1 MKQALIAI
9 GITILTSL
17 FFFPFNSAWL
27 PAINTKMALA
37 ALAIP
42 LFFIRGAKTRNSAPA
57 YGMVALSI
65 CGAIVSLI
73 GITSVILNNTGDY
86 TYASY
91 FVSMYV
97 WLGGAY
103 VVTRVM
109 EAAYGKLT
117 IRLVG
122 NFLISVCV
130 AQCILAQIINAVPAV
145 AYVVDSFMVS
155 TGFMGTN
162 ETRLYGI
169 GCALDVAGLKFCA
182 VLLMATFFALNPVSK
197 EHKSLERCVYIVA
210 FLIIAVF
217 GSMIA
222 RTTSVGIIL
231 SVIMCILF
239 PIFNKNQNSRTN
251 AWGLTKTF
259 IAFLIL
265 VVPVIVFFYNVNPGF
280 RENLRFGFEGFFS
293 LAEGRE
299 WDVKSNRQLFS
310 MVVWPE
316 HLKTWVIG
324 DGYFSQPQNDYYY
337 VGPNYD
343 YYMGTDVGYCRFIFY
358 FGILG
363 LIAFSTVFIASAII
377 CSKKHPQYTFLF
389 WMILIMN
396 FVGWVKV
403 SSDIFLVFAILI
415 CVGKEE
421 YMQTE
426 HENSLSDPLD
436 I

>member
-1 MKQALIAI
+1 MKQVLIAI

-17 FFFPFNSAWL
+17 YFFPFNSIWL
-27 PAINTKMALA
+27 PAVNTKMALA

-42 LFFIRGAKTRNSAPA
+42 LFFIRGAKARNSAPA
-57 YGMVALSI
+57 YGMIALSV
-65 CGAIVSLI
+65 CGAIVSLM

-103 VVTRVM
+103 VVTRAM
-109 EAAYGKLT
+109 EAAYGRVT

-122 NFLISVCV
+122 NFLIAVCV
-130 AQCILAQIINAVPAV
+130 AQCILAQIINAVPVIANI
-145 AYVVDSFMVS
+145 VDGFMVS
-155 TGFMGTN
+155 TGYMGKH

-169 GCALDVAGLKFCA
+169 GCALDVAGLRFCA

-197 EHKSLERCVYIVA
+197 EHKTLERCIYIYA
-210 FLIIAVF
+210 FLIISVF

-231 SVIMCILF
+231 SIVMCMLF
-239 PIFNKNQNSRTN
+239 PIFDQNQNSRSNT
-251 AWGLTKTF
+251 WGLAKTF
-259 IAFLIL
+259 IAFMLMA
-265 VVPVIVFFYNVNPGF
+265 VPIIVLFYKVDPGF
-280 RENLRFGFEGFFS
+280 RENLRFGFEGFFA
-293 LAEGRE
+293 LAEEGE
-299 WDVKSNRQLFS
+299 WDVRSNRQLLS
-310 MVVWPE
+310 MVVWPDN
-316 HLKTWVIG
+316 LKTWIIG

-337 VGPNYD
+337 VGPNYE

-363 LIAFSTVFIASAII
+363 LIAFSTVFIASAKI
-377 CSKKHPQYTFLF
+377 CSNKHPEYTLLF
-389 WMILIMN
+389 WMIVIMN
-396 FVGWVKV
+396 FIGWIKV
-403 SSDIFLVFAILI
+403 STDIFLVFAILI

-421 YMQTE
+421 FTLNE
-426 HENSLSDPLD
+426 NENSLSDPLD

>member
-1 MKQALIAI
+1 MKQTLIAI

-17 FFFPFNSAWL
+17 YFFPFNTVWL
-27 PAINTKMALA
+27 PAVNTKMALA
-37 ALAIP
+37 AMAIP
-42 LFFIRGAKTRNSAPA
+42 LFFIRGAKARNSAPA
-57 YGMVALSI
+57 YGMVGLSV

-103 VVTRVM
+103 VVTRAM
-109 EAAYGKLT
+109 EAAYGKVD

-122 NFLISVCV
+122 DFLIAVCV

-145 AYVVDSFMVS
+145 ANIVDSFMVS
-155 TGFMGTN
+155 TGFMGKH

-182 VLLMATFFALNPVSK
+182 VLLMVTFFALNPVSK
-197 EHKSLERCVYIVA
+197 DHGTLERCIYIVA

-231 SVIMCILF
+231 SIIMCILF
-239 PIFNKNQNSRTN
+239 PIFNKNQNSQSN
-251 AWGLTKTF
+251 AWGLAKTF
-259 IAFLIL
+259 IVFLIV

-280 RENLRFGFEGFFS
+280 KENLRFGFEGFFS
-293 LAEGRE
+293 LAEEGE

-310 MVVWPE
+310 MVVWPDN
-316 HLKTWVIG
+316 LKTWIIG

-337 VGPNYD
+337 VGPIYD

-377 CSKKHPQYTFLF
+377 CTKKYPEYALLF
-389 WMILIMN
+389 WMIVIMN

-415 CVGKEE
+415 CVGKEK
-421 YMQTE
+421 YIQS
-426 HENSLSDPLD
+426 ENENPISDPLD